1 MDENRTHILTSETK
15 NEAVDNMDE
24 DIKVKIIKK
33 NRVWDYDWLSYDT
46 RQCPVVCY
54 YEYIKQP
61 LYFIREV
68 HFLTC

>member
-33 NRVWDYDWLSYDT
+33 IGCGIMTGFHTTQDSVQWCVIMNILNSL
-46 RQCPVVCY
+46 
-54 YEYIKQP
+54 YIS
-61 LYFIREV
+61 
-68 HFLTC
+68 